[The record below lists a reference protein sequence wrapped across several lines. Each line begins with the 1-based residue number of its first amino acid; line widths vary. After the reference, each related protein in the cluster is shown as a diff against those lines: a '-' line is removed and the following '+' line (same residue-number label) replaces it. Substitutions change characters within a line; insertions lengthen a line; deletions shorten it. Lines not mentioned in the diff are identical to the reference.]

1 MREDS
6 HLKSRFLAVFLQGF
20 FTQNFHVYPFSP
32 LLNRQIPGKSAS
44 WWLFLCLP
52 GTWGFVRHM
61 APMACTFTRTIFP
74 GEGVHGSSGSSGSG
88 SCRPFPCFGRRDY
101 SLRYLKTGATPEETM
116 YLSKYAQTID
126 GQVSGCTDGNWIL
139 RQADPKKD
147 FIQLEAAGPMKA
159 WISRRVVCRFVQLKR

>member
-88 SCRPFPCFGRRDY
+88 
-101 SLRYLKTGATPEETM
+101 
-116 YLSKYAQTID
+116 
-126 GQVSGCTDGNWIL
+126 
-139 RQADPKKD
+139 
-147 FIQLEAAGPMKA
+147 
-159 WISRRVVCRFVQLKR
+159 